1 MKVIWNGAIG
11 FCLVNIPVKIY
22 SVVQES
28 NLDLDMLA
36 KKDHSNI
43 KSKSANEKTGAEVKW
58 GIIVKAFMLDCNY
71 VILEDEDYAAA
82 SPEKTKVFSIEQ
94 FVKEKGI
101 DMLESL
107 KYLQ

>member
-43 KSKSANEKTGAEVKW
+43 KLKWVKEKTGAEVK
-58 GIIVKAFMLDCNY
+58 
-71 VILEDEDYAAA
+71 
-82 SPEKTKVFSIEQ
+82 
-94 FVKEKGI
+94 
-101 DMLESL
+101 
-107 KYLQ
+107 